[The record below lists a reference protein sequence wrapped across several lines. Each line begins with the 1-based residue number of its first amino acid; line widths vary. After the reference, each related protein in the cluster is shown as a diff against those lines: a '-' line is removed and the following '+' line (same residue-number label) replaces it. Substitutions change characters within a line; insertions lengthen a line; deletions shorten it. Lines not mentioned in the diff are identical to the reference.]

1 MDHDQ
6 VRDLAIRAGA
16 SEKMARDFVEIGR
29 QILVKKEQEKA
40 GRSS

>member
-16 SEKMARDFVEIGR
+16 SEEMARDFVEIGR
-29 QILVKKEQEKA
+29 QILARKEQERA
-40 GRSS
+40 GGSS